1 MELYPWSDGIKRSA
15 LVKIATGTLVRTIRK
30 LQLNEPATVCMM
42 EYPHWLEAVIP
53 KLPPWGWWKASRE
66 QRKTKLHVGALED
79 TDSNI

>member
-1 MELYPWSDGIKRSA
+1 MYLSAAQQKSDGMRVSCSIS
-15 LVKIATGTLVRTIRK
+15 LLIAKTISLHTIYK
-30 LQLNEPATVCMM
+30 GLIFSSIIL
-42 EYPHWLEAVIP
+42 AVIP